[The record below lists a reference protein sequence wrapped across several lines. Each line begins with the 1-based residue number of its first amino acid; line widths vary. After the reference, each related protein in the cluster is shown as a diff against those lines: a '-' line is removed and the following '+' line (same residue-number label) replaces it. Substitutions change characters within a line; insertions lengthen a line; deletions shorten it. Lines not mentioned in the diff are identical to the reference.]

1 MIGGLNFLAVI
12 TSALISLGISFVWF
26 TILFR
31 DPYIAGLARTQ
42 AQMDAGPTIVVAS
55 IYQFAGF
62 VVLAA
67 GLAWV
72 MQRTGWISL
81 ADGMAL
87 ALICWAAFFAATV
100 GPMYAYQAFPLSF
113 FGIVAGGYLVVF
125 LATGAILGAWR

>member
-31 DPYIAGLARTQ
+31 DAYIAGLARTQ
-42 AQMDAGPTIVVAS
+42 TQMDSGPSIVIAS
-55 IYQFAGF
+55 IYQFVGF

-67 GLAWV
+67 GLAWL
-72 MQRTGWISL
+72 MQRTGWVSP

-87 ALICWAAFFAATV
+87 ALICWAAFFAAIV
-100 GPMYAYQAFPLSF
+100 GPMYAYQAFPLSL
-113 FGIVAGGYLVVF
+113 FGIVAGGYLVAFV
-125 LATGAILGAWR
+125 ATGAILGTWR